1 MCRPDFSSSQTPRVN
16 KQQQQQRRETL
27 QRGFYW
33 GAASVALWLV
43 ATNMSM
49 PYTQDKRNS
58 LACDSMCQGSM
69 NSARSTLTLMGA
81 TVVGRLSDAPWL
93 DSFGGGRRVCLM
105 LGLVA
110 TAIGLVLTSQ
120 ASSLLQL
127 WQSLLPQV
135 LQQNSSVVRALF
147 SDYHAQLDSSSTQ
160 QASTAGLLGLVGG
173 LAMMLGP
180 VVGSSLLDDIHQATN
195 MALVVLFLAAIC
207 VGFAPSIPT
216 TSRPNRNENKASS
229 GERPKTHFWSMLDVP
244 SARSPPALFLL
255 ACRLLSTLS
264 FHMFAVVSTPSL
276 KQRFDFGPPEY
287 GQFFSFIGF
296 CFAISQYVCPVLL
309 QSADNG
315 YRKQV
320 FVMALAV
327 VGVGRYLALG
337 TTDVYAMYAYYA
349 VTVLATGAVATL
361 FATDTSQVAAPEEA
375 GAFFGVVATIESG
388 AGMIGPL
395 LGGTLAKWSSEAPLV
410 ATTSL
415 TALVGAM
422 VWLGYEPIVLTRISK
437 KKTD

>member
-1 MCRPDFSSSQTPRVN
+1 
-16 KQQQQQRRETL
+16 
-27 QRGFYW
+27 
-33 GAASVALWLV
+33 
-43 ATNMSM
+43 
-49 PYTQDKRNS
+49 
-58 LACDSMCQGSM
+58 
-69 NSARSTLTLMGA
+69 
-81 TVVGRLSDAPWL
+81 
-93 DSFGGGRRVCLM
+93 
-105 LGLVA
+105 
-110 TAIGLVLTSQ
+110 
-120 ASSLLQL
+120 
-127 WQSLLPQV
+127 
-135 LQQNSSVVRALF
+135 
-147 SDYHAQLDSSSTQ
+147 
-160 QASTAGLLGLVGG
+160 
-173 LAMMLGP
+173 
-180 VVGSSLLDDIHQATN
+180 
-195 MALVVLFLAAIC
+195 
-207 VGFAPSIPT
+207 
-216 TSRPNRNENKASS
+216 
-229 GERPKTHFWSMLDVP
+229 
-244 SARSPPALFLL
+244 
-255 ACRLLSTLS
+255 
-264 FHMFAVVSTPSL
+264 MFAVVSTPSL